1 MSAKRIKLKKK
12 KQHRTQVVGQWFEI
26 EVVDGVTRT
35 TAYPA
40 NEEVEKMIAKKEE
53 ETGRP
58 VELVYRRL
66 NFINGIPDEY
76 AWTTS
81 DPLRR
86 KFGGMGIQRLR
97 VEDWR
102 QHILEEEPNGHLRR
116 SDFQMPRPEDRG
128 GCQCRLCRAMAER
141 LEQEAIDRAA

>member
-1 MSAKRIKLKKK
+1 
-12 KQHRTQVVGQWFEI
+12 VVGQWFEI

-40 NEEVEKMIAKKEE
+40 NEEVEKMIAEKEE
-53 ETGRP
+53 ATERP

-76 AWTTS
+76 AWTS
-81 DPLRR
+81 GDPLQR

-97 VEDWR
+97 VQDWR
-102 QHILEEEPNGHLRR
+102 QLILKEAREAGGHLMP
-116 SDFQMPRPEDRG
+116 SEFHMPRPESRG
-128 GCQCRLCRAMAER
+128 GCDCHACRSMAER
-141 LEQEAIDRAA
+141 LQQHGY

>member
-12 KQHRTQVVGQWFEI
+12 KDRTQVVGQWFEI
-26 EVVDGVTRT
+26 EVIDGVTKT

-40 NEEVEKMIAKKEE
+40 NEEVEKRIAKKEE

-81 DPLRR
+81 DPLQR
-86 KFGGMGIQRLR
+86 KFGGLGIQRLR
-97 VEDWR
+97 VADWR
-102 QHILEEEPNGHLRR
+102 QHILAETHGHLRA
-116 SDFQMPRPEDRG
+116 SDFHMPRPEDRG
-128 GCQCRLCRAMAER
+128 GCDCRACRAMTER
-141 LEQEAIDRAA
+141 LKKEAA

>member
-12 KQHRTQVVGQWFEI
+12 KQDRTQVVGQWFEI

-66 NFINGIPDEY
+66 NFINGIPKEY
-76 AWTTS
+76 SWTTS
-81 DPLRR
+81 DPLQQ
-86 KFGGMGIQRLR
+86 KFGGLGIQRLR

-102 QHILEEEPNGHLRR
+102 RLILEEAGGHLIP
-116 SDFQMPRPEDRG
+116 SAFHMPRPDDRG
-128 GCQCRLCRAMAER
+128 GCDCKACRNMAER
-141 LEQEAIDRAA
+141 IQEKGY